1 VIKKKEDD
9 QMQRAEFLNPE
20 VDIIKFEAEDVIT
33 TSGDGLDF
41 DPNGAG
47 GEGGSDGKTE
57 WDDMWG

>member
-1 VIKKKEDD
+1 
-9 QMQRAEFLNPE
+9 MQRAEFLNPE

-33 TSGDGLDF
+33 TSGEGLDF

-47 GEGGSDGKTE
+47 GEGSSDGETD